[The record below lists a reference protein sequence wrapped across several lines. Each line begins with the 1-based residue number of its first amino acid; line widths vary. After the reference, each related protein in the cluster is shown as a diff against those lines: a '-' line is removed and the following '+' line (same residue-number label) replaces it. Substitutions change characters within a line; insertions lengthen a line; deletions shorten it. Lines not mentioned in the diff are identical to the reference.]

1 MEVTQI
7 RYEGSGIPQPD
18 RTLYLIGPHFH
29 PVALPRFFHSHPSFL
44 GSFLEEQ
51 SNSTSHLFN
60 LPISQEHGRPCHYTS
75 HWCRWRYKRVSR
87 SSCREPIDATDR
99 VVIPLK
105 RTSRKKKKE
114 KNPG

>member
-29 PVALPRFFHSHPSFL
+29 PVTLPRFFHSHPSFL

-60 LPISQEHGRPCHYTS
+60 LFHNNMVDP
-75 HWCRWRYKRVSR
+75 
-87 SSCREPIDATDR
+87 ATTLLELL
-99 VVIPLK
+99 V
-105 RTSRKKKKE
+105 
-114 KNPG
+114 